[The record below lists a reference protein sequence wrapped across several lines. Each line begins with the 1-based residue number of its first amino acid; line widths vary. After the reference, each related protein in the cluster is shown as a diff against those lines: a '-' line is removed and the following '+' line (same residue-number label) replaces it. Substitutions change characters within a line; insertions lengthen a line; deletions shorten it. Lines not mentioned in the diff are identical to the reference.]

1 MKQCFSILLALL
13 SVLSLNAIANGQDT
27 AKLFPRITVQPLN
40 NPDGE
45 VFGEP
50 INAAQMRFEWLGMST
65 SLLLGPML
73 PPNSIPVAFMIA
85 LPEEDVEAPVEEKPH
100 RGRIQIQGPDMDPE
114 LSWAWAQDTPPTKE
128 EALKKLD
135 ELVGQLTA
143 KQKEAREDAIK
154 KVRKFIEEAP
164 ETGIDAQYI
173 NSWGNDKDPKKRVD
187 IEVRKGK
194 AFTGKP
200 PKHQPIDDVVE
211 PLE

>member
-1 MKQCFSILLALL
+1 MKLLYSILFALIA
-13 SVLSLNAIANGQDT
+13 VLCLNNKITAQDST
-27 AKLFPRITVQPLN
+27 DLLPNVTVQPLY

-45 VFGEP
+45 AFGEP
-50 INAAQMRFEWLGMST
+50 VIAAQMRFDWLGISST
-65 SLLLGPML
+65 LLFGPML
-73 PPNSIPVAFMIA
+73 PPNSTPVSFMIA
-85 LPEEDVEAPVEEKPH
+85 IPEEDVESPAEEKPH
-100 RGRIQIQGPDMDPE
+100 RGRIQIQGPDMSPE
-114 LSWAWAQDTPPTKE
+114 LSWAWAQDTPPTKA
-128 EALKKLD
+128 EALAKLD

-154 KVRKFIEEAP
+154 KLRKFIEEAP
-164 ETGIDAQYI
+164 EAGIDAQYI
-173 NSWGNDKDPKKRVD
+173 NSWGNDKDPKKRFD

>member
-1 MKQCFSILLALL
+1 MRPLYSILLAFLAVF
-13 SVLSLNAIANGQDT
+13 SFGTEAMAQGT
-27 AKLFPRITVQPLN
+27 ADYLPIVTVQPLYD
-40 NPDGE
+40 PDGE

-50 INAAQMRFEWLGMST
+50 VAAAQIRFEWLGMST
-65 SLLLGPML
+65 SLLIGPLL
-73 PPNSIPVAFMIA
+73 PPNSVPVSFMIA
-85 LPEEDVEAPVEEKPH
+85 LPEEDVEAPTEEKPH
-100 RGRIQIQGPDMDPE
+100 RGRIQIQGPDMNPE
-114 LSWAWAQDTPPTKE
+114 LSWAWAQDTPPTKA
-128 EALKKLD
+128 EALAKLD
-135 ELVGQLTA
+135 ELVGKLTA

-173 NSWGNDKDPKKRVD
+173 NSWPNDKDPKKRVD

-200 PKHQPIDDVVE
+200 PKHQPIEDVEE

>member
-1 MKQCFSILLALL
+1 MKLLYPILFALGAML
-13 SVLSLNAIANGQDT
+13 SMSNETSAQGTSD
-27 AKLFPRITVQPLN
+27 LFPNLTVQTLY

-50 INAAQMRFEWLGMST
+50 VVAAQVRFEWLGMSP

-73 PPNSIPVAFMIA
+73 PPNSIPVSFMIA
-85 LPEEDVEAPVEEKPH
+85 LPEEDVEAPAEEKPH

-114 LSWAWAQDTPPTKE
+114 LSWAWAQDTPPTKA
-128 EALKKLD
+128 EALAKLD
-135 ELVGQLTA
+135 ELVGKLTS